1 MFLGAAVFGAA
12 SSARPIRCDRAM
24 WELVQHPGVLH
35 VVENEEGLR
44 LLSQKYSVRI
54 GNFMQ
59 LVGLQQAPRTE
70 RTICGDDWMRLQDVK
85 WLRSDATG
93 EAVPVIGTLTRFLR
107 DVASLRS
114 DMPIK
119 SAGTLGKLLNGTYKS
134 HGQPVLTITKNHWR
148 AVQLSAD
155 EARHR
160 PPLCARP
167 RPRSLGTR
175 PAAPRGAPHS
185 RSNIPC
191 SCACAQ
197 KQRSKVEGRP
207 HDRGGR
213 AARARA
219 QAQRPRG

>member
-1 MFLGAAVFGAA
+1 M
-12 SSARPIRCDRAM
+12 C
-24 WELVQHPGVLH
+24 ELVQHPGVLH
-35 VVENEEGLR
+35 MVENEEGLN
-44 LLSQKYSVRI
+44 LLSQQYSIHR
-54 GNFMQ
+54 GNLLQ
-59 LVGLQQAPRTE
+59 LVGLLQAPRDN
-70 RTICGDDWMRLQDVK
+70 RTMHDDWMRLQDVK

-119 SAGTLGKLLNGTYKS
+119 SAGTLGRLLNGTYKS

-167 RPRSLGTR
+167 RPRSLGAR

>member
-1 MFLGAAVFGAA
+1 
-12 SSARPIRCDRAM
+12 M

-59 LVGLQQAPRTE
+59 LVGLQQAPRAE

-93 EAVPVIGTLTRFLR
+93 EAVPVIGTLTRFLE
-107 DVASLRS
+107 DVASRRP

-119 SAGTLGKLLNGTYKS
+119 SAGALGKLLNGTYMS
-134 HGQPVLTITKNHWR
+134 HGQPVLTITKN
-148 AVQLSAD
+148 
-155 EARHR
+155 
-160 PPLCARP
+160 
-167 RPRSLGTR
+167 T
-175 PAAPRGAPHS
+175 GA
-185 RSNIPC
+185 
-191 SCACAQ
+191 
-197 KQRSKVEGRP
+197 
-207 HDRGGR
+207 R

-219 QAQRPRG
+219 G

>member
-1 MFLGAAVFGAA
+1 MTQRARASRFLVF
-12 SSARPIRCDRAM
+12 SEKRKKLREPIRRKKELREPIRRKKELPAGGGRRARGGAVDSLPSAM
-24 WELVQHPGVLH
+24 WELVQHRG
-35 VVENEEGLR
+35 N
-44 LLSQKYSVRI
+44 LL
-54 GNFMQ
+54 Q
-59 LVGLQQAPRTE
+59 LVGLQQAPRDD

-167 RPRSLGTR
+167 RSLGAR

-185 RSNIPC
+185 RSNILC
-191 SCACAQ
+191 MCAETAQ
-197 KQRSKVEGRP
+197 QGR
-207 HDRGGR
+207 RK
-213 AARARA
+213 AA
-219 QAQRPRG
+219 

>member
-1 MFLGAAVFGAA
+1 
-12 SSARPIRCDRAM
+12 M
-24 WELVQHPGVLH
+24 WELVQHPDVLH
-35 VVENEEGLR
+35 VEENEEGLR

-59 LVGLQQAPRTE
+59 LVGLQQAPRAE

-119 SAGTLGKLLNGTYKS
+119 SAGTLGRLLNGTYKS

-167 RPRSLGTR
+167 RPRSLGAR

-185 RSNIPC
+185 RSNILC
-191 SCACAQ
+191 MCAETAQ
-197 KQRSKVEGRP
+197 QGR
-207 HDRGGR
+207 RK
-213 AARARA
+213 AA
-219 QAQRPRG
+219 

>member
-1 MFLGAAVFGAA
+1 M
-12 SSARPIRCDRAM
+12 
-24 WELVQHPGVLH
+24 
-35 VVENEEGLR
+35 VENEEGLN
-44 LLSQKYSVRI
+44 LLSQQYSIHR
-54 GNFMQ
+54 GNLLQ
-59 LVGLQQAPRTE
+59 LVGLLQAPRDN
-70 RTICGDDWMRLQDVK
+70 RTMHDDWMRLQDVK

-119 SAGTLGKLLNGTYKS
+119 SAGTLGRLLNGTYKS

-167 RPRSLGTR
+167 RPRSLGAR

>member
-1 MFLGAAVFGAA
+1 MGGERRARGGAVD
-12 SSARPIRCDRAM
+12 SLPSAM
-24 WELVQHPGVLH
+24 WELVQHRG
-35 VVENEEGLR
+35 N
-44 LLSQKYSVRI
+44 LL
-54 GNFMQ
+54 Q
-59 LVGLQQAPRTE
+59 LVGLQQAPRDD

-167 RPRSLGTR
+167 RPRSLGAR

-185 RSNIPC
+185 RSNILC
-191 SCACAQ
+191 MCAETAQ
-197 KQRSKVEGRP
+197 QGR
-207 HDRGGR
+207 RK
-213 AARARA
+213 AA
-219 QAQRPRG
+219 

>member
-1 MFLGAAVFGAA
+1 MP
-12 SSARPIRCDRAM
+12 SAM
-24 WELVQHPGVLH
+24 WELVQHRG
-35 VVENEEGLR
+35 N
-44 LLSQKYSVRI
+44 LL
-54 GNFMQ
+54 Q
-59 LVGLQQAPRTE
+59 LVGLQQAPRDD

-119 SAGTLGKLLNGTYKS
+119 SAGTLGRLLNGTYKS

-167 RPRSLGTR
+167 RPRSLGAR